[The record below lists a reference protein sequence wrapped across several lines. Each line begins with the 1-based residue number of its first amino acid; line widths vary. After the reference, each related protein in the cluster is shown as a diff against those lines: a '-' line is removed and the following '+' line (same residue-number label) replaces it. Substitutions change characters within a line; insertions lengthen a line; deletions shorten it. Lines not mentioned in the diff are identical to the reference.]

1 MKCLY
6 RIALG
11 CLCGFACH
19 TAVFAQQPSATNTVT
34 LVAVVDIPKVFDA
47 HPRFK
52 AGREAMQGDL
62 AKLESEFAAR
72 QKRWL
77 TRARN

>member
-19 TAVFAQQPSATNTVT
+19 TAVFAQQPSANSSAT

-47 HPRFK
+47 HPPSRLAEK
-52 AGREAMQGDL
+52 RCRVTWQNSNQNLPRSKSAG
-62 AKLESEFAAR
+62 
-72 QKRWL
+72 
-77 TRARN
+77 